1 MISSLKNIFYYL
13 YYIIY
18 KNYEIQP
25 IERINSNDT
34 FVIYLSDDDF
44 E

>member
-18 KNYEIQP
+18 KNYEIRT

>member
-18 KNYEIQP
+18 KKYETRT